1 MQMFKNILVPTDLS
15 DKSKKAMDVA
25 VSISSK
31 DEVTITLLH
40 VIEAIEGDDE
50 DFQEFYE
57 KLRKRAKKEMEK
69 IAAKYEGEG
78 LEINTQIFVGKR
90 VQEIVRFANDH
101 AIDLIILSSH
111 RIQNFETGEGWATI
125 SYKVGI
131 LAACPVM
138 MVK

>member
-1 MQMFKNILVPTDLS
+1 MFEKILVPTDLS

-31 DEVTITLLH
+31 DEGTITLLH
-40 VIEAIEGDDE
+40 VIEAIEGDDD
-50 DFQEFYE
+50 DFQDFYE
-57 KLRKRAKKEMEK
+57 KLRKRAQKEMDK
-69 IAAKYEGEG
+69 IAAKYQSEGF
-78 LEINTQIFVGKR
+78 EIDTQIFVGKR

-111 RIQNFETGEGWATI
+111 RIENFETGEGWATI

>member
-1 MQMFKNILVPTDLS
+1 MFNNILVPTDLS
-15 DKSKKAMDVA
+15 EKSRKAMDIAVA
-25 VSISSK
+25 ISSK
-31 DEVTITLLH
+31 GNETITLLH

-57 KLRKRAKKEMEK
+57 KLRKRAQREMDE
-69 IAAKYEGEG
+69 IAAEYERGG
-78 LEINTQIFVGKR
+78 LVIDKEIFIGKR

-101 AIDLIILSSH
+101 EVDIIILSSH
-111 RIQNFETGEGWATI
+111 RIENFETGEGWATI

-131 LAACPVM
+131 LAQCPVM

>member
-1 MQMFKNILVPTDLS
+1 MSQLTFQ
-15 DKSKKAMDVA
+15 KKGRKALDIAVA
-25 VSISSK
+25 ISSK
-31 DEVTITLLH
+31 GNETITLLH

-57 KLRKRAKKEMEK
+57 KLRKRAQREMDE
-69 IAAKYEGEG
+69 IAAEYERGG
-78 LEINTQIFVGKR
+78 LVIDKEIFIGKR

-101 AIDLIILSSH
+101 EVDIIILSSH
-111 RIQNFETGEGWATI
+111 RIENFETGEGWATI

-131 LAACPVM
+131 LAQCPVM

>member
-1 MQMFKNILVPTDLS
+1 MFKNILVPTDLS

-31 DEVTITLLH
+31 GEGAITLLH

-57 KLRKRAKKEMEK
+57 KLRKRAEKEMDK
-69 IAAKYEGEG
+69 IAGKYESKGF
-78 LEINTQIFVGKR
+78 EIDRQIFVGKR

-111 RIQNFETGEGWATI
+111 RIENFESGEGWATI